1 MATAFQYIWIAYSI
15 CGALLSIAFCIYVT
29 WDRLVN
35 GRYWGWLSVASRI
48 LIIASLWPLALVAY
62 IAMQFDGGDS

>member
-1 MATAFQYIWIAYSI
+1 MGKALQYIWIAYSI
-15 CGALLSIAFCIYVT
+15 CGAILSIAFCIYVT

-35 GRYWGWLSVASRI
+35 GKRWGWLSVASRI

-62 IAMQFDGGDS
+62 FAIRFNGGES